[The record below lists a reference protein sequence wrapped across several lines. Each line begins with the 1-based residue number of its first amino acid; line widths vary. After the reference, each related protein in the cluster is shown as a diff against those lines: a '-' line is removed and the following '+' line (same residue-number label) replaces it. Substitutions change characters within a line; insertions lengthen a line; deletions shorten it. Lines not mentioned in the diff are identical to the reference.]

1 MASLKLK
8 LNQSRAL
15 KDGNYP
21 VVFQLIHQKRKKLIY
36 TKYRMIETEFI
47 PISQNVITG
56 IDTVC
61 EVSRALRKVYKKLE
75 AQIRRLESRGCEYS
89 VDDIAKIVLS
99 RANRKFILL
108 SYIDAQIEWKRS
120 KKKNGIAAAY
130 SSTRSSLA
138 RYIGRKE
145 INLSQVNSSF
155 VNRYKD
161 YLYES
166 GVAENTIVY
175 YIRNFRA
182 LYNLA
187 IKDGFVPSYD
197 YPFRKVSTRPCK
209 TVKRA
214 LDRERMLK
222 LSCLS
227 LKPGSEM
234 KRSLD
239 LFLFG
244 FYAQGMAFVDIVYL
258 KWKNVSGNL
267 IVYRRHKS
275 KQLIQI
281 DITPQIWSL
290 INEHGANAHNADE
303 YVFPIIKAGINE
315 YIQYRSALGRINR
328 HLKKISAKLN
338 IHPPLTTYTARH
350 TWATLA
356 REYGAPVSAIS
367 EGLGHT
373 KEEMTLVYLK
383 ELDLTHL
390 YRINKKV
397 NNLL

>member
-1 MASLKLK
+1 MASVKLK
-8 LNQSRAL
+8 LNKSRAL

-36 TKYRMIETEFI
+36 TKYRMREDDFI
-47 PISQNVITG
+47 TITKKISSNN
-56 IDTVC
+56 DSDC
-61 EVSRALRKVYKKLE
+61 EVSRELQKTYKWFH
-75 AQIRRLESRGCEYS
+75 AQIRRLENRGDEYT
-89 VDDIAKIVLS
+89 VNDIAKIALPK
-99 RANRKFILL
+99 AARKLFLL
-108 SYIDAQIEWKRS
+108 PYIDTQIEWKKS

-130 SSTRSSLA
+130 QSTRSSLA
-138 RYIGRKE
+138 KYIGKKE
-145 INLSQVNSSF
+145 IKISQVNYGF
-155 VNRYKD
+155 VNHYRD
-161 YLYES
+161 YLSEN
-166 GVAENTIVY
+166 GATENTIGY
-175 YIRNFRA
+175 YLRNFKA

-187 IKDGFVPSYD
+187 VRDGIVSPCD
-197 YPFRKVSTRPCK
+197 YPFKKICTRPCK

-214 LDRERMLK
+214 LDREQMIK
-222 LSCLS
+222 LTSLS
-227 LKPGSEM
+227 LQPHSEL

-244 FYAQGMAFVDIVYL
+244 FYAQGMAFVDIAYL
-258 KWKNVSGNL
+258 KWKNFSGNL
-267 IVYRRHKS
+267 IIYRRHKS

-281 DITPQIWSL
+281 DITPQIRSI
-290 INEHGANAHNADE
+290 INEHGNSMCNADE

-315 YIQYRSALGRINR
+315 YQQYRTALGRTNR
-328 HLKKISAKLN
+328 HLKKISGKLN
-338 IHPPLTTYTARH
+338 IHPSLTTYTARH

-367 EGLGHT
+367 VGLGHT

-390 YRINKKV
+390 HQINKMV